1 MTIISG
7 ILKDRQGTVLAQA
20 SLTLTETDSK
30 QTVITSTDNT
40 GHYYIQLSPGTWRVT
55 LGRGDAPPKD
65 AGVIAITKDTA
76 PGALDDYIA
85 SLQPSTLDIQVLGF
99 MRGLVDEAE
108 RASEATSQAKQ
119 FADAARQGAQQAE
132 QALKAAQEI
141 AKTPGPKGDKGDP
154 GPQGIPGR
162 DGYQGKDGK
171 SAYDVWA
178 SQQPAG
184 SDTSVTAFMAYL
196 KAIPGPKGDKGDK
209 GDTGAPGK
217 DGKDGQSA
225 TEYKGEL
232 VNANNIMSTL
242 GGFEGA
248 WLLKS
253 GSPFTD
259 GPPGNTDGEA
269 IVQNIFEPGTAAG
282 AKGVQ
287 LFMSP
292 SALNFRQIAKGGVSA
307 GDWQPYTPPASGDAN
322 PAYVWRDKLEYGAD
336 LNSLTGDGKEGI
348 YPFDVDFLD
357 NAPHNRLDGG
367 GSVQVRK
374 LNDNN
379 FAQELFTAQGEIW

>member
-20 SLTLTETDSK
+20 SLTLTEVDSK
-30 QTVITSTDNT
+30 QTVITTTDNN

-108 RASEATSQAKQ
+108 RATEAIAQAKQ
-119 FADAARQGAQQAE
+119 FADAAKQGAQQAE
-132 QALKAAQEI
+132 QALKEAQEI

-162 DGYQGKDGK
+162 DGYQGVDGK

-184 SDTSVTAFMAYL
+184 SDTSEAAFMAYL
-196 KAIPGPKGDKGDK
+196 HAIPGPQGIPGKDGQSAYEVWVSQQPAGSDTSMAAYMEYQKGK
-209 GDTGAPGK
+209 PGK
-217 DGKDGQSA
+217 DGKDGKDGA
-225 TEYKGEL
+225 PGAPGKD
-232 VNANNIMSTL
+232 ASTTL
-242 GGFEGA
+242 
-248 WLLKS
+248 
-253 GSPFTD
+253 PY
-259 GPPGNTDGEA
+259 
-269 IVQNIFEPGTAAG
+269 
-282 AKGVQ
+282 
-287 LFMSP
+287 
-292 SALNFRQIAKGGVSA
+292 A
-307 GDWQPYTPPASGDAN
+307 GD
-322 PAYVWRDKLEYGAD
+322 V
-336 LNSLTGDGKEGI
+336 
-348 YPFDVDFLD
+348 
-357 NAPHNRLDGG
+357 
-367 GSVQVRK
+367 GSYAMFR
-374 LNDNN
+374 
-379 FAQELFTAQGEIW
+379 A